1 MKENGTMYKVHHIF
15 PETGEWGSTN
25 VDTLCEALNW
35 YRVKVLAPRVAPNV
49 VTLFGRNDEVIMRH
63 VK

>member
-1 MKENGTMYKVHHIF
+1 MYKVHHIF

-25 VDTLCEALNW
+25 VDTLCKALAW
-35 YRVKVLAPRVAPNV
+35 YRVKVLAPRVAPSNV
-49 VTLFGRNDEVIMRH
+49 VTLFGPNDEVIMRH